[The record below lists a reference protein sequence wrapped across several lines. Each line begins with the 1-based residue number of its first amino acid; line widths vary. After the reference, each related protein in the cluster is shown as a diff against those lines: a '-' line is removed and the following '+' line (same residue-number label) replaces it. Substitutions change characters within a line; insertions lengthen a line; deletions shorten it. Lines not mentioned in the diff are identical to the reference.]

1 MTRRAHRSLYG
12 DRSAAQTARYLIGRD
27 RQFAEPSKPD
37 FAAKPLF
44 SEKST
49 ASELAVVS
57 ANIPNNRCC
66 PV

>member
-1 MTRRAHRSLYG
+1 MTRRTHRSLYG

-27 RQFAEPSKPD
+27 RQIAEPSKLD
-37 FAAKPLF
+37 FPSKPLF

-49 ASELAVVS
+49 ASELTVVS
-57 ANIPNNRCC
+57 ANIPNSRCC